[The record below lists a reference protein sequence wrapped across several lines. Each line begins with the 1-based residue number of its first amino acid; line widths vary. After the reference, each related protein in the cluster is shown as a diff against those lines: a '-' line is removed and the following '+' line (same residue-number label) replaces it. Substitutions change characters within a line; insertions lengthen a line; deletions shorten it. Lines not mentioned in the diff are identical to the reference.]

1 MRRFA
6 FFVLLITIAALPAY
20 SEEVV
25 TGIQNGSR
33 SFDMQL
39 TKIGNSVFDF
49 CTYESASASQPVAL
63 SNGIAFDFIETDS
76 KQTTAKFGIYWDL
89 FTQEKTTIGIS
100 VTFSATEDGATDYML
115 INQDSRGN
123 VLNYSVSGEAFERD
137 QPDTGIAITGITVP
151 QDSRDSTSY
160 TDRVVQVYRTSA
172 DAFNHIGGYAQLT
185 ATLDAPVS
193 DKGQPMEFMG
203 GEYNGFAIL
212 TVTVGE

>member
-100 VTFSATEDGATDYML
+100 VTFSATEDGATDY
-115 INQDSRGN
+115 
-123 VLNYSVSGEAFERD
+123 VHTLNGSGVAVGR
-137 QPDTGIAITGITVP
+137 ALV
-151 QDSRDSTSY
+151 
-160 TDRVVQVYRTSA
+160 
-172 DAFNHIGGYAQLT
+172 
-185 ATLDAPVS
+185 
-193 DKGQPMEFMG
+193 
-203 GEYNGFAIL
+203 AIL
-212 TVTVGE
+212 ENGQDKDGNIHLPAVLAKYLDGQTIIGNKS

>member
-1 MRRFA
+1 M
-6 FFVLLITIAALPAY
+6 LLITIAALPAY
-20 SEEVV
+20 SEEEV

-49 CTYESASASQPVAL
+49 CTYESASAGQPVAL

-76 KQTTAKFGIYWDL
+76 KQTTAKFGVYWDL
-89 FTQEKTTIGIS
+89 FTQEETTIGIS

-123 VLNYSVSGEAFERD
+123 VLNYSVSGESFVSD
-137 QPDTGIAITGITVP
+137 QSDAGNEITGITVP

-172 DAFNHIGGYAQLT
+172 DAFDHICGYAKLT

-193 DKGQPMEFMG
+193 DEGQQMDFMG